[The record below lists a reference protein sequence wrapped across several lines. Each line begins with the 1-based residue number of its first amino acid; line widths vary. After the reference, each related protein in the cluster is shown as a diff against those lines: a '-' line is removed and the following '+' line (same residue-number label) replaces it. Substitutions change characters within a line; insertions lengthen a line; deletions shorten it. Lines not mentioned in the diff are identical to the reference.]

1 MILNE
6 NNSRFFWICAA
17 ITSIN
22 ALVSAGFS
30 LAALRTGE
38 VYAMY
43 GASRSV
49 ALLLIAIALVWLR
62 SRTGI
67 AVMAAL
73 MSLVQAGD
81 AIVGVLAH
89 DLVKTVGPVVLCAA
103 TLVSLFAM
111 LRAGGSIAH
120 ELRQ

>member
-30 LAALRTGE
+30 LAALRSGD

-89 DLVKTVGPVVLCAA
+89 DLVKTLGPVVLCAA
-103 TLVSLFAM
+103 TFVSLFAM